1 MVFWTGI
8 LVGALFAWLAVKLGF
23 YETWAMLFN
32 IVVSVY
38 LAVVLTPIIIE
49 LIPASKDTPYCN
61 ALCMIATGIGCFAVL
76 HGMSYTFLTGQFKMP
91 FPKAFDIVFAGLLG
105 FLSGFLVLSFAVLV
119 FAASPIAQN
128 RFLTELGLSK
138 ESQQANI
145 SYVAWWCDRVN
156 SLVALQ
162 GNDNAPQQAIKSL
175 LDSATKPQPGSN
187 KLPAREPN
195 TPADANRAPQRASSQ
210 HVTAPASID
219 KAAGSDSDIDTT
231 VRRGVRGRQK
241 D

>member
-1 MVFWTGI
+1 MIFWTGI
-8 LVGALFAWLAVKLGF
+8 LVGALFAWLAVKSGF

-76 HGMSYTFLTGQFKMP
+76 HGISYIFLTAQFKMP
-91 FPKAFDIVFAGLLG
+91 FPKVFDVVLAGLLG

-128 RFLTELGLSK
+128 RFLTELGLGK

-162 GNDNAPQQAIKSL
+162 GNDNAPQQAISYL
-175 LDSATKPQPGSN
+175 LDSVGKLRPKSNRLPGN
-187 KLPAREPN
+187 EPN
-195 TPADANRAPQRASSQ
+195 KPIDANYAPKRDRTE
-210 HVTAPASID
+210 HVTAPASTD
-219 KAAGSDSDIDTT
+219 KTAGSDSDIDTS